1 MAKISREAIIEAAIR
16 LFNQNGYHAT
26 SMQDVAN
33 AVAIKKPS
41 LYHHFTSKEAI
52 LLAILD
58 AGMDRL
64 IAEMGA
70 IAVAD
75 QPGAEKISAAIHAH
89 AAIIAGNPDAAAV
102 FMREDRGLGDG
113 YMTHYLAKRD
123 RFEHLLRDIV
133 QQAVDSGEFRPMD
146 VPVAVQALL
155 GMINWMTRWYHAD
168 GRLTAAQ
175 IADSFTDLFLNGACS
190 EDLQRGTTAGHVHIH
205 TDQ

>member
-1 MAKISREAIIEAAIR
+1 MAKISRAAIVEAAIR

-41 LYHHFTSKEAI
+41 LYHHFPSKEAI
-52 LLAILD
+52 LLTILD

-64 IAEMGA
+64 IAELEA
-70 IAVAD
+70 ITATD
-75 QPGAEKISAAIHAH
+75 RSGSEKVSAAIHAH
-89 AAIIAGNPDAAAV
+89 ATMIAGNPEAAAV

-123 RFEHLLRDIV
+123 HFERLLRDIV

-146 VPVAVQALL
+146 VPIAVQSLL
-155 GMINWMTRWYHAD
+155 GTINWMTRWYRTN
-168 GRLTAAQ
+168 GRLTADQ
-175 IADSFTDLFLNGACS
+175 IADSFADLFLNGACS
-190 EDLQRGTTAGHVHIH
+190 EE
-205 TDQ
+205 